1 MLLSICLVVIFN
13 IFIYKSF
20 FNPIILQSVL
30 WLIYFL
36 ILSANIESFNVNLE
50 EVYYFLICQLV
61 GFGFG
66 GFMYWFF
73 FMRGNEL
80 INLLPPNEE
89 KYEQSANTI
98 AINNINLLCPLVIV
112 ILCCTI
118 YFILKESDSVS
129 LLDVSELRDTLTA
142 DDGKRYGTYGFI
154 QLMVSVYL
162 LIYISISARGIL
174 SSSKYKLLFIL
185 FFSYT
190 YLLGSRGQFIVF
202 LIPVFYLL
210 LWQRRLNFTR
220 LFTSIIFVLLVMF
233 IVTFSRNNNI
243 DSSSLSETFVIYT
256 TSSLPALVIESPSVF
271 EYSGSYTFRVV
282 YLWLN
287 KVGFEFPIDPIISKW
302 TYTPFP
308 TNVYSYLKP
317 YYYDFGIIGVIILP
331 FILGF
336 LYNFLFQNAKK
347 GSQVSLLI
355 LSMFIYP
362 MLMQTLEE
370 QYFRWA
376 SNWIY
381 IYILIKIITKV
392 KLYGSWC
399 SNSHIQS

>member
-20 FNPIILQSVL
+20 FNPIILQSIL

-50 EVYYFLICQLV
+50 EVYYFLICQLI

-98 AINNINLLCPLVIV
+98 AINNIDLLCPLVIV
-112 ILCCTI
+112 ILCCAI

-154 QLMVSVYL
+154 QLMVSVYV
-162 LIYISISARGIL
+162 LIL
-174 SSSKYKLLFIL
+174 VSSQAVFSLKFKFLICI
-185 FFSYT
+185 FFVYT
-190 YLLGSRGQFIVF
+190 FLLGSRGQFVF
-202 LIPVFYLL
+202 FLGTLFYIL
-210 LWQRRLNFTR
+210 LWQKKITKWKLIIGICFTLLIMFLVTYSR
-220 LFTSIIFVLLVMF
+220 SSDVDGDFLFNTLLV
-233 IVTFSRNNNI
+233 
-243 DSSSLSETFVIYT
+243 YT
-256 TSSLPALVIESPSVF
+256 TASLPALVIEQF
-271 EYSGSYTFRVV
+271 HGSEIVGYHTFRTV

-287 KVGFEFPIDPIISKW
+287 KIGFSFPVAPVLSEW
-302 TYTPFP
+302 TKTPLF
-308 TNVYSYLKP
+308 TNVYSYIKP
-317 YYYDFGIIGVIILP
+317 YYYDFGFWGIILVP
-331 FILGF
+331 TLLGF
-336 LYNFLFQNAKK
+336 IYNMMYLKAMK
-347 GSQVSLLI
+347 GSFSSLLM
-355 LSMFIYP
+355 LGLFIYP
-362 MLMQTLEE
+362 MVMQTFDE